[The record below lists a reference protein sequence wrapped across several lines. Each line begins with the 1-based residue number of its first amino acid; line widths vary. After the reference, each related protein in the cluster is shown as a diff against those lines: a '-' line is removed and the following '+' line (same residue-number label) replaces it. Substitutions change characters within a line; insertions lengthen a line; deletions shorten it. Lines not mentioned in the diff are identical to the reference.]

1 MRLSARPETVNFVH
15 KETVK
20 NFILSSTRFERSQW
34 PGLHCLIWK
43 NDKTLR
49 VGTGNY
55 WTMTTSDL
63 YVDGDPDIPVPIW
76 GPAAITAIADFF
88 LLAQDPEIIE
98 AIENMIEGMR
108 TQAQE
113 GVRTATAY
121 SHAGRPIRKI
131 ALHTKELKEAGLYN
145 VAPEGEPE
153 DLRWRD
159 HEGRSVD
166 INETGTAWIVMEI

>member
-1 MRLSARPETVNFVH
+1 
-15 KETVK
+15 
-20 NFILSSTRFERSQW
+20 
-34 PGLHCLIWK
+34 
-43 NDKTLR
+43 

-55 WTMTTSDL
+55 WTITTSEI
-63 YVDGDPDIPVPIW
+63 YVDSDPDIPVPLW
-76 GPAAITAIADFF
+76 APAALMAIAGFF
-88 LLAQDPEIIE
+88 KLEEDPEIIE
-98 AIENMIEGMR
+98 GIEQMIEGIR

-121 SHAGRPIRKI
+121 SYAGRPIRKI

-166 INETGTAWIVMEI
+166 INESGTAWIVIEL